1 MAVYNIIEQDISNL
15 GVVLGNLLS
24 ALFGFIG
31 FITGINMVL
40 AGIKLVS
47 SQGDPKALMAAKA
60 KFTWAVLGFF
70 IALSVFTIIR
80 LVGILVGKSDLLPGT
95 INLDTNLLK

>member
-1 MAVYNIIEQDISNL
+1 MAVYNIIEPDISNL

-31 FITGINMVL
+31 FVAGLNMVI
-40 AGIKLVS
+40 AGVKLVT
-47 SQGDPKALMAAKA
+47 SQGDPKTLAAAKA
-60 KFTWAVLGFF
+60 RFTWAILGFF

-80 LVGILVGKSDLLPGT
+80 LVGILVGKNDLLPNV